1 MITDRAQ
8 IALTAHEDRTD
19 WLDASNNAQIALTA
33 HERLRVA
40 RAVAAATSAPG
51 TPALARAFLDSW
63 AAYVALDQA
72 REVAAWVAEPEAGHQ
87 PPAPSCAETERI
99 YAELDLAR
107 GDLLA
112 ALRLSLLNDDLVPID
127 VLNDGD
133 RHAVEFAL
141 RSDPLRPAWVVG
153 VAEIAAGGDAGWAAA
168 NEDDGTP
175 GV

>member
-1 MITDRAQ
+1 MIPNHAPAVLPGHQ
-8 IALTAHEDRTD
+8 
-19 WLDASNNAQIALTA
+19 
-33 HERLRVA
+33 RLRI
-40 RAVAAATSAPG
+40 AATVLRATSAPEVRE
-51 TPALARAFLDSW
+51 LAQEFLRSW

-72 REVAAWVAEPEAGHQ
+72 REAAAWAAESGAEHQ
-87 PPAPSCAETERI
+87 HPAPSSVDADRI
-99 YAELDLAR
+99 CVELDLAR

-112 ALRLSLLNDDLVPID
+112 ALRLSLLNDGLVPID

>member
-1 MITDRAQ
+1 MITDNVP
-8 IALTAHEDRTD
+8 
-19 WLDASNNAQIALTA
+19 ASLTA

-51 TPALARAFLDSW
+51 TPALARAFLDAWRAYIDLEQDREAAAW
-63 AAYVALDQA
+63 AADVG
-72 REVAAWVAEPEAGHQ
+72 AGHQ
-87 PPAPSCAETERI
+87 HPAPSRVEADRI
-99 YAELDLAR
+99 CAELDLAR

-112 ALRLSLLNDDLVPID
+112 ALRLSLLNDGLVPID

-133 RHAVEFAL
+133 RHVVEVSL

-168 NEDDGTP
+168 DEEA
-175 GV
+175 